1 MVNSQI
7 WLFVLIIC
15 EAGDYEVDY
24 QESFLYNNS
33 CLWWLEM
40 CLKKLIMK

>member
-7 WLFVLIIC
+7 WLFVVLIIC

-24 QESFLYNNS
+24 QESFF
-33 CLWWLEM
+33 
-40 CLKKLIMK
+40 I